1 MAEETYEESLKKLAG
16 GAATGGQMA
25 GLPGAIIGAGA
36 SAALPFVSKALG
48 GLFGVDEA
56 SSAEKAATA
65 ELQRVASG
73 GTTQAQAGMAY
84 ARGRTL
90 QDLQGMA
97 NRGTAQQQA
106 GLQRQVLQQA
116 PEVQARYA
124 SQLADLR
131 SAEQE
136 RARNTYAFME
146 ARRAASEAQRQR
158 SSLASAAE
166 GSLGSLAKFGIAA
179 FSPDATAQ
187 AASQAASDSA
197 LKQAL
202 GIGAA
207 PAAGGLSSAGAAEA
221 LGFTAGPA
229 AAAAPVAASAPVA
242 AAAPVGT
249 TAAGT
254 SLADLDPSVAAAL
267 KTGTPG
273 FEDVEQ
279 ADPNSQYQNFAG
291 AFGGSTRAYQP
302 GLTTS
307 ERAAQQS
314 AEAASLAQRQAT
326 FDTLAGQRTGAV
338 GMDNSS
344 TLSKHIMADRGVPG
358 TTSMYQKSK
367 GASPL
372 TGITSTPETRALE
385 EQGAFN
391 KSIGAP
397 QSTYYQDQ
405 SSTVS
410 PFGLTST
417 QPARENVEYRSA
429 MNNTQMAQRDR
440 MRNSMERQV
449 GSLSPTKAPIA
460 SMPEPTSSGI
470 RELQQ
475 TATAIGNPFGQE
487 PEDVRLT
494 GLRRTGKIIRG
505 R

>member
-16 GAATGGQMA
+16 GAATGAKLG
-25 GLPGAIIGAGA
+25 GLPGAVIGAGA

-84 ARGRTL
+84 ARARAIQDAERT
-90 QDLQGMA
+90 G
-97 NRGTAQQQA
+97 NRQQA
-106 GLQRQVLQQA
+106 MD
-116 PEVQARYA
+116 VQARYA

-136 RARNTYAFME
+136 RARSSYAFME
-146 ARRAASEAQRQR
+146 ARRAAAEAQRQR

-166 GSLGSLAKFGIAA
+166 GSLGALAKFGIAA
-179 FSPDATAQ
+179 FSPDAAEQ
-187 AASQAASDSA
+187 AAAQLTADNA

-221 LGFTAGPA
+221 LGFTSAPA
-229 AAAAPVAASAPVA
+229 AAAAPVAAAAPAAVA
-242 AAAPVGT
+242 APAGV

-267 KTGTPG
+267 QTGTPG

-279 ADPNSQYQNFAG
+279 ADPNSPSTYYG
-291 AFGGSTRAYQP
+291 GVFGGPQRATNAR
-302 GLTTS
+302 GMAGVTAS
-307 ERAAQQS
+307 EQAAR
-314 AEAASLAQRQAT
+314 EAQNQAT
-326 FDTLAGQRTGAV
+326 FDTLAGQRTGEV
-338 GMDNSS
+338 GMDGSS

-358 TTSMYQKSK
+358 TKSMYQKNK
-367 GASPL
+367 GAGSL
-372 TGITSTPETRALE
+372 LNIASTPETRAMD
-385 EQGAFN
+385 EQAAFN
-391 KSIGAP
+391 ESIGAP
-397 QSTYYQDQ
+397 QSTYYQSQ

-410 PFGLTST
+410 PFGLYSAK
-417 QPARENVEYRSA
+417 PVGENAEYRSS

-440 MRNSMERQV
+440 MRSSMERQV
-449 GSLSPTKAPIA
+449 GSLSPAKAPIA